1 MNVSISK
8 TQIQIGLRVSKKLC
22 LNLCSL
28 KLLRPTRRRVTTM
41 IPFGW
46 ITLKT
51 SLLRGLIKFR
61 MSFLKIENEGELGIT
76 ESNLFHSTDVDGK

>member
-1 MNVSISK
+1 
-8 TQIQIGLRVSKKLC
+8 
-22 LNLCSL
+22 
-28 KLLRPTRRRVTTM
+28 M

-61 MSFLKIENEGELGIT
+61 MSFLKIENEGELRIT